1 MRVLLIESEPEDVLF
16 LRDVLMEIGEGGY
29 WNNWVNIEILHA
41 GSWDE
46 ASAILSNE
54 PVNIVLL
61 DLDLPDSHGRGCQ
74 GRDSQQFDTFRRA
87 QLAAP
92 DVPMI
97 LLVGSTEESLGLR
110 LVRDGAQD
118 FLVKKQVDCGPLAHA
133 MRNAIERHH
142 TLTALRAA
150 STYDSLTGLL
160 NRGGFL
166 TSADRDRKL
175 AERLGRRLMVL
186 VAEPKNLGE
195 IVTAYGEQRRDLTLV
210 EAADHLRSL
219 AGPADVL
226 ARIES
231 TRFGITIFDT
241 EVESVEVAWARIHA
255 ALLQHRIQVGAAIFS
270 ADHPATLD
278 ALLDQATADLAPN
291 ALAMRT

>member
-1 MRVLLIESEPEDVLF
+1 MRVLLIESEPEDMLF
-16 LRDVLMEIGEGGY
+16 LRDVLTEIGEGGY
-29 WNNWVNIEILHA
+29 WNSWVNIEILHA

-46 ASAILSNE
+46 ASAILSKE

-61 DLDLPDSHGRGCQ
+61 DLDLPDSQGRGCQ
-74 GRDSQQFDTFRRA
+74 GIDTFRRA

-92 DVPMI
+92 DVPMV
-97 LLVGSTEESLGLR
+97 LLVSPTEESLGLR

-133 MRNAIERHH
+133 MQNAIERHR

-150 STYDSLTGLL
+150 STYDTLTGLL

-175 AERLGRRLMVL
+175 AERLGRRLMVM

-195 IVTAYGEQRRDLTLV
+195 IVTAYGEQRRDLALV
-210 EAADHLRSL
+210 ETADHLRSL
-219 AGPADVL
+219 AGPSDVL
-226 ARIES
+226 ARIEP
-231 TRFGITIFDT
+231 TRFGISIFDT
-241 EVESVEVAWARIHA
+241 EVESVEAAWARIHG

-270 ADHPATLD
+270 ADRPATLD
-278 ALLDQATADLAPN
+278 TLLEQAAADLAPT
-291 ALAMRT
+291 ALAMQR